1 MYTDFEKEYECL
13 LNTIQN
19 EFDKIGVNKNSV
31 IAVGLSGGVDSS
43 STLAIL
49 KELGYRVL
57 GITMKIW
64 NEKYSQILT
73 KVDSSVHG
81 CFGPEE
87 YQDIEDAEKVCKTLN
102 VPFYCVDLSDEYEQT
117 VLEYFKNEYLSGKTP
132 NPCVMCNWKMKFE
145 YLLDKVCQ
153 SNILFDYFS
162 TGHYVKRVAYKNQN
176 TLAKANNLK
185 KDQSYYLSYL
195 NQFHITKSL
204 FPLGYINDKELTRQ
218 ISKYYGLDVYKKPDS
233 QNFISSKYIEIFKGQ
248 NIENGVI
255 VDKYGKIL
263 GYHKGIHFYTIG
275 QRKGLNISSSRPLYV
290 INIDANQNKIVVG
303 PKEDLYQKK
312 LIAKKTNWIIKELDG
327 LSAKIR
333 YTHEPSEC
341 KVKELDD
348 QTLEVEFYEKQ
359 LAITPGQVIVFY
371 KQDILIGSA
380 IIDRVVIGGE
390 NEF

>member
-1 MYTDFEKEYECL
+1 MITYTDFEREYECL
-13 LNTIQN
+13 LNTIQL
-19 EFDKIGVNKNSV
+19 EFGKIGVDKNSV

-49 KELGYRVL
+49 KELGYQVL

-64 NEKYSQILT
+64 NEKYSQILSQIE
-73 KVDSSVHG
+73 SSVHG

-87 YQDIEDAEKVCKTLN
+87 YQDIEDAKKVCKVLN
-102 VPFYCVDLSDEYEQT
+102 VPFYCLDLSEEYEQN
-117 VLEYFKNEYLSGKTP
+117 VLEYFKNEYLNGRTP

-153 SNILFDYFS
+153 SNIRFDYFS
-162 TGHYVKRVAYKNQN
+162 TGHYVKRVTYKNIS

-195 NQFHITKSL
+195 NRFHITKSL

-218 ISKYYGLDVYKKPDS
+218 ISKYYGLNVYNKPDS

-255 VDKYGKIL
+255 VDKQGKVL

-275 QRKGLNISSSRPLYV
+275 QRKGLNISNSKPLYV
-290 INIDANQNKIVVG
+290 INIDANDNKIVVG
-303 PKEDLYQKK
+303 QKEDLYQKK
-312 LIAKKTNWIIKELDG
+312 LIATKTNWIIKELDG

-341 KVKELDD
+341 KVRELDD
-348 QTLEVEFYEKQ
+348 QTLEVEFYE
-359 LAITPGQVIVFY
+359 
-371 KQDILIGSA
+371 
-380 IIDRVVIGGE
+380 
-390 NEF
+390 